1 MCEKLKSRNK
11 QTKYTKKTTHS
22 CLRLELTKIFM
33 SISGINQLQYI
44 KIIECF
50 YNRKVLV
57 YAITEMNLA
66 DIVIKMTKGNHIKIM
81 YDSMYV
87 QNIRNHSY
95 NLC

>member
-44 KIIECF
+44 KII
-50 YNRKVLV
+50 LV